1 MAVGAI
7 GILIIGLLYFIA
19 KENDR
24 GLMSLTVSAWCLY
37 LISVVKFLPQTYF
50 LLAAIII
57 TIITVWYT
65 YKRARIVRLQTFAAG
80 LVFLTAIIVAL
91 QPKDERYYL
100 FNIKF
105 NHNVEQDYWA
115 WDKYSWFLNSV
126 DKHAEAVM
134 ANEMA
139 SSIVAKTEDKE
150 MKDLIL
156 THQEKLIAND
166 WKSFR

>member
-7 GILIIGLLYFIA
+7 GVLIIGLLYFIA

-24 GLMSLTVSAWCLY
+24 GLVSLTVSAWCLY

-50 LLAAIII
+50 LLAAILI

-65 YKRARIVRLQTFAAG
+65 YKRVQNVPVQTFAAC
-80 LVFLTAIIVAL
+80 LVFLTATILAL

-105 NHNVEQDYWA
+105 NHHVEKDYWA

-126 DKHAEAVM
+126 DKHDEAVT
-134 ANEMA
+134 ANEKA
-139 SSIVAKTEDKE
+139 SSIVAKTEDQE

-156 THQEKLIAND
+156 VHQIKLKAND
-166 WKSFR
+166 WKTFR